1 MGNIKFETLRDGE
14 TIILLCDP
22 GMLSI
27 FKLQDPQF
35 LKSFLN
41 VSPKFLSVAYKLYAL
56 VFVSVNILLV
66 TFILSNSWCLFNVDT
81 QLIETLK
88 LVLSLWCPY

>member
-1 MGNIKFETLRDGE
+1 MGNIKFKTLRDGE

-22 GMLSI
+22 GTLSI

-56 VFVSVNILLV
+56 VFVSVSILLV

-88 LVLSLWCPY
+88 LALSLWCPY